1 MKSFVVVVLT
11 LLACFLFTSQSARP
25 TQAQQAP
32 DWENPRVFGINKEMA
47 HATLTPYPNERA
59 AQNAEAQASP
69 FVQSLNGQ
77 WKFHWVKQ
85 PSERPVDFYK
95 PDYDVSQ
102 WKEIRVPSNWE
113 MEGYGTPIYS
123 NITYPF
129 KRDAPL
135 VTSEPPK
142 EYTAYRER
150 NPVGSYRRTF
160 TVPANWQGRQVFLI
174 FNGVNSAF
182 YVWVN
187 GQKVGY
193 SQDSRLPAEF
203 NITRYLAP
211 GTNTLAVEVYR
222 WCDGSYMEDQ
232 DFWRMSGIFRNVEL
246 MARSSIYIRDIS
258 VITKFDPQYRN
269 ATLYYNLEIRNTEQQ
284 RKQLSLR
291 SKLLDDR
298 GIAVFN
304 REDLTTAMG
313 AGEIPDPER
322 AVTTIGSEE
331 PIRSPKK
338 WSAEE
343 PNLYTLLFTL
353 SDTTGKVIES
363 IPFRIG
369 FRSVE
374 IKDSQILFNGRPLI
388 IKGVNRHEFD
398 PDLGQVVTTERMIQD
413 IKLMKQ
419 NNINA
424 VRTCHYPNVKE
435 WYALCDRYGLYVL
448 DEANVESHGYGA
460 NEEQRISTGEDYTEA
475 IVDRVRRTIERD
487 KNHPSII
494 WFSLGNEA
502 GVGRNFEAARN
513 WAKKWHPEFLI
524 SYEPGDSRHSDFL
537 CPMYT
542 PPGEMVAY
550 WQKHGRGRP
559 MFLVEYAHAMGNST
573 GNFQEY
579 WDVIESNRQMA
590 GGFIWD
596 WVDQGIRKKDASG
609 KQFWAYGGDFGD
621 FPNDDNFCT
630 NGLVL
635 PDRTP
640 HPGLAEVKK
649 AYQYIK
655 VEPVDLA
662 AGRVRARNKY
672 LLRDL
677 SGIRGAWEL
686 EENGEVIQRGSLPVL
701 KIAAGQA
708 QEIQLAITRPAPKT
722 GAEYFLK
729 VTFTLTADTAWAAKG
744 HVVAWDQLPMP
755 YSARTLPAHD
765 LAAMPSVTI
774 SDSSDAMTI
783 SSTQFKARVGKHSG
797 ALESYEVK
805 GKQLIAAPLAPNFWR
820 PPTDND
826 RGNNMP
832 KRQGVWRDAAVNR
845 VVNDVKAEQISPQV
859 VKVLATASLPAGG
872 STLLNVYTFYGN
884 GVIEV
889 EQQITPAD
897 NLPDLPRF
905 GMQMRVPGEFRTV
918 TWYGRGPQENY
929 WDRNLAAAVG
939 RYSDQVENLFF
950 PYIEPQESGNRTDV
964 RWITLTNRAGFGLKA
979 TGMPLLSASA
989 WPFHMEELERH
1000 KHPNEI
1006 VMANDIT
1013 VNLDDRQ
1020 MGVGGDNSWG
1030 AQQHAEYRL
1039 PAKSYRYSFR
1049 LEPVVP

>member
-1 MKSFVVVVLT
+1 MKWFGIVALL
-11 LLACFLFTSQSARP
+11 LLACVCFASRFSSPAA
-25 TQAQQAP
+25 AQQVP
-32 DWENPRVFGINKEMA
+32 DWENPRVFGINKEPA
-47 HATLTPYPNERA
+47 HATFVPYPNERGA
-59 AQNAEAQASP
+59 LAGGAQASP
-69 FVQSLNGQ
+69 FVRSLNGQ

-95 PDYDVSQ
+95 VDYDVSQ

-129 KRDAPL
+129 KRDAPR

-142 EYTAYRER
+142 EYTAYRDR
-150 NPVGSYRRTF
+150 DPVGSYRRTF
-160 TVPANWQGRQVFLI
+160 TVPADWQGRQVFLV
-174 FNGVNSAF
+174 FHGVNSAF

-203 NITRYLAP
+203 DITRYLAA
-211 GTNTLAVEVYR
+211 GENTVAVEVYR
-222 WCDGSYMEDQ
+222 WCDGSYLEDQ

-246 MARSSIYIRDIS
+246 VAHAPVYVRDFQARPTLDAEYRDATLR
-258 VITKFDPQYRN
+258 VVVKVRN
-269 ATLYYNLEIRNTEQQ
+269 ATNDGKAVSVEA
-284 RKQLSLR
+284 
-291 SKLLDDR
+291 KLLDLRHHVIGKPAATNATAPPR
-298 GIAVFN
+298 GEVSLDLMQAV
-304 REDLTTAMG
+304 
-313 AGEIPDPER
+313 
-322 AVTTIGSEE
+322 SH
-331 PIRSPKK
+331 PKK

-343 PNLYTLLFTL
+343 PNLYQLLLTLK
-353 SDTTGKVIES
+353 DAAGKVIEVTECGV
-363 IPFRIG
+363 G
-369 FRSVE
+369 FRAVE
-374 IKDSQILFNGRPLI
+374 IKDGQLLFNGRPLM

-398 PDLGQVVTTERMIQD
+398 PDLGQVVTAGRMIED
-413 IKLMKQ
+413 IRLMKQ

-424 VRTCHYPNVKE
+424 VRTCHYPNVPE

-460 NEEQRISTGEDYTEA
+460 NEPQRISTGEDYTEA

-487 KNHPSII
+487 KNHVSII
-494 WFSLGNEA
+494 WFSMGNEA
-502 GVGRNFEAARN
+502 GIGRNFEAARN
-513 WAKKWHPEFLI
+513 WAKTNHPEFLI
-524 SYEPGDSRHSDFL
+524 SYEPGNSVHSDFL

-542 PPGEMVAY
+542 PPDQMQPY
-550 WQKHGRGRP
+550 WEKYGRGRP

-579 WDVIESNRQMA
+579 WDVIESHRQMH

-596 WVDQGIRKKDASG
+596 WVDQGIRKKDGGG

-649 AYQYIK
+649 VYQYVK
-655 VEPVDLA
+655 VEPVDLM
-662 AGRVRARNKY
+662 AGRVRVRNKY
-672 LLRDL
+672 LFRDL
-677 SGIRGAWEL
+677 SDIRGAWEL
-686 EENGEVIQRGSLPVL
+686 EENGVVIQRGNLPAL
-701 KIAAGQA
+701 KMAAGEA
-708 QEIQLAITRPAPKT
+708 QEVQLAIKQPALKA

-729 VTFTLTADTAWAAKG
+729 VTFRLAAATEWAAKD
-744 HVVAWDQLPMP
+744 HVVAWDQMEMP
-755 YSARTLPAHD
+755 YHAPALPGHD
-765 LAAMPSVTI
+765 IAAMPALMI
-774 SDSSDAMTI
+774 SADADAFTI
-783 SSTQFKARVGKHSG
+783 SSTQFKARVGRQTG
-797 ALESYEVK
+797 ALESYEFK

-820 PPTDND
+820 SPTDND
-826 RGNNMP
+826 RGNDMP
-832 KRQGVWRDAAVNR
+832 KRQGVWREAAARRTVK
-845 VVNDVKAEQISPQV
+845 DVKAEQVSPQV
-859 VKVLATASLPAGG
+859 VKVTATASLPAGD
-872 STLLNVYTFYGN
+872 SAVLNVYTFYGS
-884 GVIEV
+884 GEIEV
-889 EQQITPAD
+889 EQQITPAGQ
-897 NLPDLPRF
+897 LPDLPRF
-905 GMQMRVPGEFRTV
+905 GMQMRMPGEFRTV

-929 WDRNLAAAVG
+929 WDRNTAAAVG
-939 RYSDQVENLFF
+939 RYSEQVENLFF

-964 RWITLTNRAGFGLKA
+964 RWVTLTNRAGFGLRA
-979 TGMPLLSASA
+979 TGTPLLSFSA

-1006 VMANDIT
+1006 VRSEDIT

-1030 AQQHAEYRL
+1030 AQQHPEYRL
-1039 PAKSYRYSFR
+1039 PAKSYHYSFR
-1049 LEPVVP
+1049 IEPVAP